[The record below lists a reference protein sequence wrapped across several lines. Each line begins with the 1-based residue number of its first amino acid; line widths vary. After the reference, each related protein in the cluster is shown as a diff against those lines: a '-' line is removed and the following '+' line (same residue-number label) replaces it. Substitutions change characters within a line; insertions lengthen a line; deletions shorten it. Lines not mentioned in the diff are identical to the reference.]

1 MKHTKEKTYE
11 LQKKILKDYIF
22 ALKKKEEQK
31 GQ

>member
-1 MKHTKEKTYE
+1 MKHTQEEICE